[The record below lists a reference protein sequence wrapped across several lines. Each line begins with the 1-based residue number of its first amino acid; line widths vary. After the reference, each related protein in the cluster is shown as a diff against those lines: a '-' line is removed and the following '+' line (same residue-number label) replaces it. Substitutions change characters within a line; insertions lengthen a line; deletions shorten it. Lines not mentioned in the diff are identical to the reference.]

1 MAVVDEMFAE
11 EPMVEIDLDVIAVE
25 HAEGHNWGLVKWKG
39 NILCAKEGGE
49 TLKLKIR
56 HFEYHLLAENHCR
69 APAISPL
76 QKLKLKIPLSVGS
89 ISNYTKNCLGHPSKN
104 K

>member
-25 HAEGHNWGLVKWKG
+25 HAKGHNWGLVKWKG

-49 TLKLKIR
+49 TPK
-56 HFEYHLLAENHCR
+56 F
-69 APAISPL
+69 
-76 QKLKLKIPLSVGS
+76 
-89 ISNYTKNCLGHPSKN
+89 CL
-104 K
+104 

>member
-49 TLKLKIR
+49 TLKLAKRKFGILYH
-56 HFEYHLLAENHCR
+56 HFQTENHCR

-89 ISNYTKNCLGHPSKN
+89 ILE
-104 K
+104 